1 MFIVHFQ
8 LVVLN
13 NVSWRMYNTM
23 NLGAV
28 LVCGHYYEL
37 IFGFGEYFHLQYV
50 SFSFVFYAIVHQY
63 FFSSSFIDICLFR
76 LFVDQSE
83 LRECCKLVAVFVL
96 RWVISL
102 YCLFIVDL
110 QVHLQF
116 IPHRF
121 EDVFVWCESILWFSL
136 IATLSCHLITQCT
149 HRKNSFEMTQ
159 PLILKI
165 IFFLQ

>member
-1 MFIVHFQ
+1 MFIVRFQ

-63 FFSSSFIDICLFR
+63 LFFFSSFVDICLFR

-121 EDVFVWCESILWFSL
+121 EDVFCVMWKHFVVFFDS
-136 IATLSCHLITQCT
+136 
-149 HRKNSFEMTQ
+149 NSFLSFDYTVHT
-159 PLILKI
+159 
-165 IFFLQ
+165 